1 MNDIRKMA
9 EKTPSL
15 KEGLKQNLNSM
26 ITLLNDVFEQLQLK
40 DENFKIF
47 EDASE
52 LDIDIL
58 WNSMLQLDPTLTKD
72 DRNWAN
78 IKNNPISNFFNHC
91 CHSHSYF
98 FSIKKCGKDDCE
110 ICLPI
115 RSSQDIFNTL
125 DHLPDPVPANNE
137 HYKNFS
143 DVYHM
148 DTSESYCPSIQARKA
163 KLDKYKK
170 KQRRDKQMPW
180 TGNAQRAIHAT
191 QIILDCQDEKKIL
204 MAHLDTVCY
213 TCGTTFSQN
222 DNGFKMEL
230 EDDSLE
236 ESSRK

>member
-1 MNDIRKMA
+1 MDVELEEIMLKCNSMNDIRKMA

-15 KEGLKQNLNSM
+15 KEGLKQNLNPM
-26 ITLLNDVFEQLQLK
+26 ITLLNDVFERLQLK

-47 EDASE
+47 EAASE

-78 IKNNPISNFFNHC
+78 IKNNLI
-91 CHSHSYF
+91 
-98 FSIKKCGKDDCE
+98 
-110 ICLPI
+110 
-115 RSSQDIFNTL
+115 T
-125 DHLPDPVPANNE
+125 
-137 HYKNFS
+137 
-143 DVYHM
+143 
-148 DTSESYCPSIQARKA
+148 

-180 TGNAQRAIHAT
+180 IGNAQKAKNVGMTVTCI
-191 QIILDCQDEKKIL
+191 DCNKSRCLYALKKITEDEKKIL

-213 TCGTTFSQN
+213 TCGTIFSQN

>member
-1 MNDIRKMA
+1 MSILNLGLQCVGLMCQEMDVELEEIMSKCNSMNDIRKMA
-9 EKTPSL
+9 EKTSSL
-15 KEGLKQNLNSM
+15 KE
-26 ITLLNDVFEQLQLK
+26 
-40 DENFKIF
+40 
-47 EDASE
+47 E

-58 WNSMLQLDPTLTKD
+58 WNSMLQLDPSTLTKNN
-72 DRNWAN
+72 RNWAN
-78 IKNNPISNFFNHC
+78 IKNKPISNFFNHC
-91 CHSHSYF
+91 CRSRSYF

-115 RSSQDIFNTL
+115 RSPQDIFNTL

-148 DTSESYCPSIQARKA
+148 DTE
-163 KLDKYKK
+163 
-170 KQRRDKQMPW
+170 
-180 TGNAQRAIHAT
+180 
-191 QIILDCQDEKKIL
+191 DEKKIF

-230 EDDSLE
+230 EDDFLE
-236 ESSRK
+236 ESS

>member
-1 MNDIRKMA
+1 MDVELEEIMLKCNSMNDIRKMA

-15 KEGLKQNLNSM
+15 KEGLKQNLNPM

-78 IKNNPISNFFNHC
+78 IKNNV
-91 CHSHSYF
+91 
-98 FSIKKCGKDDCE
+98 K
-110 ICLPI
+110 
-115 RSSQDIFNTL
+115 SSQDIFNTL

-148 DTSESYCPSIQARKA
+148 DTSESYCPSIQAPKNVGMTVTCIDCNKSRCLYA
-163 KLDKYKK
+163 SKK
-170 KQRRDKQMPW
+170 I
-180 TGNAQRAIHAT
+180 TE
-191 QIILDCQDEKKIL
+191 DEKKIL

>member
-1 MNDIRKMA
+1 MA

-15 KEGLKQNLNSM
+15 KEGLKQNLNPM

-148 DTSESYCPSIQARKA
+148 DTSESYCPSIQA
-163 KLDKYKK
+163 
-170 KQRRDKQMPW
+170 
-180 TGNAQRAIHAT
+180 
-191 QIILDCQDEKKIL
+191 QDEKKIL